1 VWIDK
6 PDGSKQKLCANYTF
20 QDCICKFSE
29 CTFFHAKMQKNH
41 ATSVLADLQKW
52 AINKEN
58 AEFVNAAEADS
69 DGQ

>member
-1 VWIDK
+1 
-6 PDGSKQKLCANYTF
+6 
-20 QDCICKFSE
+20 
-29 CTFFHAKMQKNH
+29 MQKNH